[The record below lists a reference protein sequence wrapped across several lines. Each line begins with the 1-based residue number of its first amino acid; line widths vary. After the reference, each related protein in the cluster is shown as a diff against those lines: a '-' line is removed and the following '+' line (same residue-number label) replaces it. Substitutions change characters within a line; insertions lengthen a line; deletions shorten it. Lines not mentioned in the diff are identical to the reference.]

1 MAINVSGILKSP
13 QGSAIQNAEIIF
25 EQTRTSTEVL
35 AGTKF
40 SIITNQTGNYSSSL
54 GVGTYTFKVRFQ
66 DETQYRTVASNVIV
80 TQSMDNY
87 SLNQIIQVQSQM
99 QDVDYDLLQDV
110 IQARNQAAESA
121 QAAQNS
127 QATATTKAS
136 EASSSAQAALASK
149 NAAQTSEANALS
161 SKNAAQ
167 TSQTNAASSQTAA
180 ANSQTAAANSQT
192 TATTKATEASSS
204 AQAALTSKNA
214 AQTSET
220 NALASK
226 NAAQTSQ
233 TNASTK
239 ASEAATSQTTATTK
253 ASQAASSQ
261 TQAQQS
267 QSDAGAAASQADNSA
282 QQAQQSQTSASTS
295 QATATTKAS
304 EASSSAQAALASK
317 NAAQTSETNA
327 LSSKNAAQTSQTN
340 AAGSQTAA
348 STSQTTASTKAGEAS
363 TSQTTA
369 AASQTTATTK
379 AGEAST
385 SQTNAATSQATATT
399 KAGEASTSQT
409 NAASS
414 QSTATTKATEATN
427 SATLAQKWAANPENS
442 AVSGG
447 LYSALHYAAKA
458 AQSAQTASGQLV
470 WRGGWSAQ
478 AGSAPP
484 TPSGATQDFYRIT
497 QAGTILSVQYE
508 VGDYIHWDNLNSIW
522 FKMDGTDSVTSVN
535 GRTGAVVVT
544 KTDVGLSA
552 VNNWG
557 ASSQTNNASTT
568 TYATTAGVKAA
579 YDLAATKL
587 TATANAVSATK
598 LVTARTINGTSFDG
612 TANITTQN
620 WGTSRNLTIGE
631 TSKAVNGSADVSWT
645 LDEIGA
651 IPATLLPTG
660 SNYQDVVSK
669 LIRVGSDGVQKV
681 GRILDFHAENSTLDN
696 DVRFTVTNE
705 TGTISRGDLEI
716 TARTVRVNGNEVY
729 HQGNTSPV
737 ALGAVPDTRTVNGKR
752 LNADVTLVPQD
763 LGTLT
768 TSEIE
773 ALGRKSII
781 INQPAGLVQGKYYP
795 IVVTNYY
802 NDQALYITT
811 RSSVGSDP
819 MNNCSFDGIV
829 RQAGWSDKSSIVDG
843 VFTAYSSSERA
854 IHSIVGPSEQEGVYA
869 IYVEARQFP
878 IVLRVQGSQ
887 TVKCTGAAISHDTST
902 FVAQV
907 DNPSDIT
914 GSTNKLNMLADFAKG
929 SGRYRGGSLYYHEG
943 YLPTPDTLGAVPQ
956 ARTINS
962 KPLTS
967 NITLS
972 AADVGALP
980 SSSYNPRADS
990 LNNSAGQIGAVE
1002 AGDMDT
1008 RPAGD
1013 FALFN
1018 GNTVQNSPPNTTYFY
1033 CETKSIYNIGAL
1045 LQTAWPYDGGGGVYH
1060 RNYSLNTRS
1069 WTPWQRVYDTK
1080 NKPTASDVGAV
1091 PATGGTV
1098 FGALGVTAEL
1108 NLVANSADDMADI
1121 VWRAPDSTERGR
1133 LWIGGTIGADN
1144 SLTWRSGGSGATHKI
1159 YHEGNKPTAS
1169 DVGAM
1174 ADGGFYGTIHFS
1186 NWVRTTGDTGWFNA
1200 TYGGGIYMG
1209 DTTWIRI
1216 YNGKKFHIANGEG
1229 DALNVA
1235 GGIYAGGNGNFGD
1248 VYIRSDKR
1256 LKTNLV
1262 PLSDALEKVCKL
1274 TGYEYD
1280 KKKCL
1285 SATEYDV
1292 HEAGLIAQDVQAVL
1306 PAATSE
1312 VNSATASGNEENVL
1326 TISHGGVIALLVEAV
1341 KELSEKVKELE
1352 YGRT

>member
-87 SLNQIIQVQSQM
+87 SLNQIIQVQSQL

-121 QAAQNS
+121 QVAQIS
-127 QATATTKAS
+127 QSTATTKAS

-149 NAAQTSEANALS
+149 NAAQTSEANALA
-161 SKNAAQ
+161 SKNDAQ
-167 TSQTNAASSQTAA
+167 SSQTSAAISQIAA

-192 TATTKATEASSS
+192 TATTKATESSNS

-233 TNASTK
+233 TT
-239 ASEAATSQTTATTK
+239 AANSQTAAAGSQTTASTK

-327 LSSKNAAQTSQTN
+327 LASKNAAQTSQTN

-409 NAASS
+409 NAAAS
-414 QSTATTKATEATN
+414 QATATTKATEATN

-442 AVSGG
+442 VVSGG

-458 AQSAQTASGQLV
+458 AQSAQTATGQLV

-478 AGSAPP
+478 AGTAPP
-484 TPSGATQDFYRIT
+484 TPTGTTQDFYRIT

-508 VGDYIHWDNLNSIW
+508 VGDYIHWDNINSIW

-557 ASSQTNNASTT
+557 ASSQTNDASTT

-587 TATANAVSATK
+587 AATANAVSATK
-598 LVTARTINGTSFDG
+598 LVTARTINGTNFNG

-631 TSKAVNGSADVSWT
+631 TAKAVNGSANISWT

-651 IPATLLPTG
+651 LQAGATAVAAT
-660 SNYQDVVSK
+660 K
-669 LIRVGSDGVQKV
+669 L
-681 GRILDFHAENSTLDN
+681 E
-696 DVRFTVTNE
+696 
-705 TGTISRGDLEI
+705 
-716 TARTVRVNGNEVY
+716 TARTIGGVAFDGTANINLPGVNIAGN
-729 HQGNTSPV
+729 QSTTGNAAT
-737 ALGAVPDTRTVNGKR
+737 ATKLATARTISGV
-752 LNADVTLVPQD
+752 
-763 LGTLT
+763 
-768 TSEIE
+768 
-773 ALGRKSII
+773 
-781 INQPAGLVQGKYYP
+781 
-795 IVVTNYY
+795 
-802 NDQALYITT
+802 
-811 RSSVGSDP
+811 
-819 MNNCSFDGIV
+819 SFDGTSNITL
-829 RQAGWSDKSSIVDG
+829 
-843 VFTAYSSSERA
+843 TA
-854 IHSIVGPSEQEGVYA
+854 
-869 IYVEARQFP
+869 
-878 IVLRVQGSQ
+878 
-887 TVKCTGAAISHDTST
+887 
-902 FVAQV
+902 
-907 DNPSDIT
+907 
-914 GSTNKLNMLADFAKG
+914 ADV
-929 SGRYRGGSLYYHEG
+929 
-943 YLPTPDTLGAVPQ
+943 GAVPQ

-962 KPLTS
+962 KPLTAD
-967 NITLS
+967 ITLS
-972 AADVGALP
+972 AADVGAVAKTGDTMTGNLTTPKVLVSGAQGTEANSVARRDFVESTVTASGKGVKDLTIALPAGAPSSGYIPVLFRTAGSPNSFVFIDTLP
-980 SSSYNPRADS
+980 SEGSHPMNNCSFLGNVRASGWNDGGSYAVGQFTIYDASERAIHSIHGPSEYSSAYVVYVETRAFPIRVRVDIETAVTAHATDVSYGTSVFKVNGQVSGNTKTIVLANFDKGTGTYNGSNRVYDNGYNPTPGAVGAVNKSGDTMTGVLAVAANAQIGAS
-990 LNNSAGQIGAVE
+990 ANGAFGSSSITGLLNSFIEVATPNNAEHNSAGGIVFHNRG
-1002 AGDMDT
+1002 T
-1008 RPAGD
+1008 STS
-1013 FALFN
+1013 ALYYKNDNSDVGYFNFKSDDSTYDVRVN
-1018 GNTVQNSPPNTTYFY
+1018 GN
-1033 CETKSIYNIGAL
+1033 K
-1045 LQTAWPYDGGGGVYH
+1045 VYH
-1060 RNYSLNTRS
+1060 
-1069 WTPWQRVYDTK
+1069 QGF
-1080 NKPTASDVGAV
+1080 KPTAADVGALPIAGGSLGGSV
-1091 PATGGTV
+1091 FVHPSAPIATVTGLTAAPLMRQFENVGVTSSFIPFGHMSARAADGYVTHLNFGLYKRGIGTWDGSGMYVATGGSDGSPTE
-1098 FGALGVTAEL
+1098 FFLLGYGGNITH
-1108 NLVANSADDMADI
+1108 S
-1121 VWRAPDSTERGR
+1121 RGH
-1133 LWIGGTIGADN
+1133 TF
-1144 SLTWRSGGSGATHKI
+1144 
-1159 YHEGNKPTAS
+1159 YHTGNKPTAA

-1174 ADGGFYGTIHFS
+1174 ADGGSYGTI
-1186 NWVRTTGDTGWFNA
+1186 
-1200 TYGGGIYMG
+1200 
-1209 DTTWIRI
+1209 
-1216 YNGKKFHIANGEG
+1216 
-1229 DALNVA
+1229 
-1235 GGIYAGGNGNFGD
+1235 
-1248 VYIRSDKR
+1248 YIRSDKR

-1274 TGYEYD
+1274 AGYEYD